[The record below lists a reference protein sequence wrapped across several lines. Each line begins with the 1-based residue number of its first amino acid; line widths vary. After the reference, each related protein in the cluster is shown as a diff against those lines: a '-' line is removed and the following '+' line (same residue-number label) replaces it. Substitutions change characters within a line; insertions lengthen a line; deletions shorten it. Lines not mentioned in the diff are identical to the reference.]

1 VHESQVEPESVAVEC
16 DQDAR
21 LLTLQSSTPT
31 PAGWAGLDL
40 GAGVE
45 IDVDVARPAA
55 LAAITVGLPASG
67 DPGVL
72 PADVCRRL
80 DALVGTERAAQ
91 LGAVVRESADRRSIA
106 RRTWSGTAGPSGA
119 PGPAL
124 ACLPDPLATAALA
137 HAATWRPGAPRLA
150 RLAGLVEAAVALD
163 GLGQPFDLRGVARGD
178 LRLATDLVDD
188 LLAHGDPVPDRQ
200 TARVLATELRRAAA
214 IAGEGTAAA
223 TAFAT
228 LVPELERARGG
239 LLGRDPRRA
248 RPGGDRSTSRGGE
261 PGVGL
266 AWRVA
271 IDVRSLPGDLS
282 DAAIAG
288 RRSGP
293 CEVEVLIHGWAER
306 SGGLWAR
313 AFDAADDTVV
323 GMGPV
328 RRAGRDAVAHI
339 IVPPVATSRIEVDVT
354 DRPEMPRPSPAL
366 AVVERAISRGAA
378 AAQAE
383 RLAETERAAR
393 RWQQCARAWDAV
405 GDPVRGDQARAY
417 AVHAASSAPGSA
429 GRRIGPLLSDLAGRG
444 QPA

>member
-1 VHESQVEPESVAVEC
+1 VLEPQIEPEGVAVEC
-16 DQDAR
+16 DHDAR
-21 LLTLQSSTPT
+21 LLTLQSSASA

-55 LAAITVGLPASG
+55 LAAITVELPASG

-72 PADVCRRL
+72 PAEARRRL
-80 DALVGTERAAQ
+80 DALVGAERASQ
-91 LGAVVRESADRRSIA
+91 LAALVRESADRQAIV
-106 RRTWSGTAGPSGA
+106 RRTWRGAPGSSGA
-119 PGPAL
+119 PCPAL
-124 ACLPDPLATAALA
+124 ASLPDPLATAALA
-137 HAATWRPGAPRLA
+137 HAATWRPGAPRLT

-163 GLGQPFDLRGVARGD
+163 GLGQPFDRQGVARGD
-178 LRLATDLVDD
+178 LRLAADLVED
-188 LLAHGDPVPDRQ
+188 LLAHGHPVPDPQ
-200 TARVLATELRRAAA
+200 TASVLADALRRAVA

-223 TAFAT
+223 AAFAT
-228 LVPELERARGG
+228 LLPDLDRARGG
-239 LLGRDPRRA
+239 PLGGPRRP
-248 RPGGDRSTSRGGE
+248 RPGGDASATRAGE

-266 AWRVA
+266 AWRVS

-293 CEVEVLIHGWAER
+293 CEVEVTIHGWADR

-339 IVPPVATSRIEVDVT
+339 IVPPVATRRIEVDVT

-366 AVVERAISRGAA
+366 AVVERAISRGVS

-383 RLAETERAAR
+383 RRGEMERAASC
-393 RWQQCARAWDAV
+393 WQQCARAWDAV

-417 AVHAASSAPGSA
+417 AVQAASSAPGSS